1 MTPTNV
7 KLQQVVDAMRGKRA
21 LVVGDVM
28 LDRYVIGRVERISP
42 EAPIPILRVGEESL
56 RPGGAGNVAANLA
69 ALGLKVDLVGVVGR
83 DAEAR
88 ALQAALE
95 SSPNIKASLF
105 AGADRRTTAKTRH
118 IAGGQQLLRT
128 DSEHTHPV
136 DGTLEDRLIAAI
148 ERTAPKADAVV
159 VSDYGKGCLT
169 RRVLLAIRLAT
180 QARIPVV
187 VDPFG
192 RDWKRYSKFDY
203 LKPNR
208 AEIRDAT
215 GVDPVGDRSALAAAR
230 AAREQFKLRGIL
242 LSRAEAGLTLD
253 DRLGNSLHFKAEA
266 REVADVTGAGD
277 SVVAAFAAALAAE
290 ARAPDAALI
299 ANLAGGIAVG
309 HVGAYAV
316 SAADLIHAL
325 QRDAVLAVAHKV
337 VPRDHARVWVEH
349 WREAGEKIGFTN
361 GVFDLLHPGHVS
373 LIAEAKRHCDRLV
386 VAINADAS
394 VKRLKGPDRPIQDE
408 SARAMVLAALGDVD
422 LVVVFEEDTPIP
434 LLKLLKPDVLVKGGD
449 YARAEVVGGD
459 LVEGWGGKVRLA
471 RVVPGHSTSATV
483 GRLKR

>member
-1 MTPTNV
+1 MTPKNV
-7 KLQQVVDAMRGKRA
+7 KLQQIVDAMGGKRV

-28 LDRYVIGRVERISP
+28 LDRYVIGKVERISP
-42 EAPIPILRVGEESL
+42 EAPIPILSVATESL

-83 DAEAR
+83 DVEAT
-88 ALQAALE
+88 ALQTAMETSRA
-95 SSPNIKASLF
+95 IKASLF
-105 AGADRRTTAKTRH
+105 AGGDRRTTTKTRH

-128 DSEHTHPV
+128 DSERTHPV
-136 DGTLEDRLIAAI
+136 DGPLEERLIAAI
-148 ERTAPKADAVV
+148 EKAAPAADAVV

-169 RRVLLAIRLAT
+169 KRVLLAIRLAT
-180 QARIPVV
+180 PPRIPIV

-192 RDWKRYSKFDY
+192 RDWKRYNRFNY

-208 AEIRDAT
+208 AEILEAT
-215 GVDPVGDRSALAAAR
+215 GIDPIDDASALAAAR

-253 DRLGNSLHFKAEA
+253 DRLGNSLHFRAEA

-290 ARAPDAALI
+290 ARHADAAHL

-316 SAADLIHAL
+316 SAADLSHAL
-325 QRDAVLAVAHKV
+325 RRDAVLAVAHKV
-337 VPRDHARVWVEH
+337 VPRDHARVWIEH
-349 WREAGEKIGFTN
+349 WREAGETIGFTN

-449 YARAEVVGGD
+449 YTRAEVVGGD
-459 LVEGWGGKVRLA
+459 LVESWGGKVRLA

-483 GRLKR
+483 KRLKR

>member
-1 MTPTNV
+1 MTPRNV
-7 KLQQVVDAMRGKRA
+7 KLQQIVDAMRGKRA

-28 LDRYVIGRVERISP
+28 LDRYVFGKVERISP
-42 EAPIPILRVGEESL
+42 EAPIPILHAGEENQ
-56 RPGGAGNVAANLA
+56 RPGGAGNVAANIA

-83 DAEAR
+83 DADAA

-95 SSPNIKASLF
+95 TSPGIRASLY
-105 AGADRRTTAKTRH
+105 AGADRRTTSKTRH

-128 DSEHTHPV
+128 DREKTHPV
-136 DGTLEDRLIAAI
+136 DGALEDRLIAAI
-148 ERTAPKADAVV
+148 EKAAPKADAVV

-169 RRVLLAIRLAT
+169 KRVLLAIRLAT
-180 QARIPVV
+180 APHIPII

-192 RDWKRYSKFDY
+192 RDWKRYNKFNY

-215 GVDPVGDRSALAAAR
+215 GIDPIDDQSALAAAR

-253 DRLGNSLHFKAEA
+253 DRLGNSLHLKAEA

-277 SVVAAFAAALAAE
+277 SVVAAFAAALATS
-290 ARAPDAALI
+290 ARHADAALI

-316 SAADLIHAL
+316 SAADLTGAL
-325 QRDAVLAVAHKV
+325 QRDSVLAVAHKV
-337 VPRDHARVWVEH
+337 APRDHARVWVEQ
-349 WREAGEKIGFTN
+349 WRETGKKVGFTN

-373 LIAEAKRHCDRLV
+373 LIAEAKRLCDRLV

-394 VKRLKGPDRPIQDE
+394 VRRLKGPDRPIQDE
-408 SARAMVLAALGDVD
+408 NARAMVLAALGDVD

-449 YARAEVVGGD
+449 YTLDQVVGGE
-459 LVEGWGGKVRLA
+459 LVQGYGGEVRLA

-483 GRLKR
+483 RKLRS

>member
-1 MTPTNV
+1 MTPRNLE
-7 KLQQVVDAMRGKRA
+7 LQKIVEAMHGRRA
-21 LVVGDVM
+21 LVIGDVM
-28 LDRYVIGRVERISP
+28 LDRYIFGRVERISP
-42 EAPIPILRVGEESL
+42 EAPIPVLSISEESA
-56 RPGGAGNVAANLA
+56 RPGGAGNVACNLA
-69 ALGLKVDLVGVVGR
+69 ALGLRVELIGVVGK
-83 DAEAR
+83 DAEAE
-88 ALQAALE
+88 ALQAALADM
-95 SSPNIKASLF
+95 PGIRPRLLA
-105 AGADRRTTAKTRH
+105 AADRRTTTKTRH

-136 DGTLEDRLIAAI
+136 DGAVEDRVIAAI
-148 ERTAPKADAVV
+148 EKAVAKADTVV
-159 VSDYGKGCLT
+159 ISDYGKGCLT
-169 RRVLLAIRLAT
+169 RRVLQAIRRSAGS
-180 QARIPVV
+180 RVPIV

-192 RDWKRYSKFDY
+192 RDWQRYSRFSY

-215 GVDPVGDRSALAAAR
+215 GIDPADDESALAATR
-230 AAREQFKLRGIL
+230 AAREQFGLRGIL

-253 DRLGNSLHFKAEA
+253 NGIGESLHLKAEA

-277 SVVAAFAAALAAE
+277 SVVAAFAAALAAGSS
-290 ARAPDAALI
+290 AADAAML

-316 SAADLIHAL
+316 SAAELVAAL
-325 QRDAVLAVAHKV
+325 QRHAVLAVAHKV
-337 VPRDHARVWVEH
+337 VPRDHALAWVEH
-349 WREAGEKIGFTN
+349 WRSAGRKIGFTN

-373 LIAEAKRHCDRLV
+373 LIAEAKRQCDHLI

-408 SARAMVLAALGDVD
+408 NARAMVLAALGDVD
-422 LVVVFEEDTPIP
+422 LVIIFEEDTPIP

-449 YARAEVVGGD
+449 YTLDQVVGGD
-459 LVEGWGGKVRLA
+459 LVKSWGGEVRLA

-483 GRLKR
+483 RRLRK